1 MDDLDYAWLRL
12 YNSEHRVQKCL
23 PEVSNKDFELLMDRL
38 EKDSRLDPSVVANNL
53 GSQGGGPGGVGG
65 EEPEDDAVCSICQDG
80 EANNTNVIL
89 FCDMCNLPVHQVCCL
104 LCCWLISLSPTKFV
118 PNILFFLM
126 QFFVRVFF
134 RLTI

>member
-53 GSQGGGPGGVGG
+53 GSQGGAPGG

-89 FCDMCNLPVHQVCCL
+89 FCDMCNLPVHQVCFL
-104 LCCWLISLSPTKFV
+104 LCCWLIAAVSLSTAIFCALLSEKL
-118 PNILFFLM
+118 NCIGALSFF
-126 QFFVRVFF
+126 
-134 RLTI
+134 